1 MKAGLTAGVAA
12 LEVLRAAGIRL
23 RGEVALAS
31 VVDEEAGGMGTLTL
45 VDRGYQA
52 DGAIIPEPTDLHVAP
67 SVAALSGAG

>member
-23 RGEVALAS
+23 RGDVALAS
-31 VVDEEAGGMGTLTL
+31 IVAKEAGGMGTLTL

-52 DGAIIPEPTDLHVAP
+52 DWAIIPEPTDLNVAP
-67 SVAALSGAG
+67 SGAALSGEG